1 MEKSIYEVDEQHKQ
15 LAAVGRSMCD
25 MSENA
30 NCKGMKEQDFK
41 LLNDMSHVGSL
52 LTKIGNAFGP
62 KLEKDFTAEDMN
74 LIARFVKKEID
85 IPQMRVY
92 TVYNNQGKGAKM
104 LELIGFVAIAY
115 IIYKLA
121 PIVLEVGFKF
131 AIICLGLLAFLIV
144 VSIFMSTW
152 TVWVS

>member
-1 MEKSIYEVDEQHKQ
+1 
-15 LAAVGRSMCD
+15 
-25 MSENA
+25 
-30 NCKGMKEQDFK
+30 
-41 LLNDMSHVGSL
+41 
-52 LTKIGNAFGP
+52 
-62 KLEKDFTAEDMN
+62 
-74 LIARFVKKEID
+74 
-85 IPQMRVY
+85 
-92 TVYNNQGKGAKM
+92 M

-131 AIICLGLLAFLIV
+131 AVICLGLVAFLIV